1 MKVSLGPIQFGKRF
15 RGSLYIFVMGLLSII
30 SRKKNILKLA
40 GNETYFI
47 FTQIL
52 EHNKKWL
59 HIDKPIVGGSRGL

>member
-1 MKVSLGPIQFGKRF
+1 
-15 RGSLYIFVMGLLSII
+15 MGLYNLVKDLGGAYIYI
-30 SRKKNILKLA
+30 RDGVTQYNKQKKNILKLA

-59 HIDKPIVGGSRGL
+59 HIDTPIVRGSRGL